1 MNAKKM
7 KNLIGLLIIL
17 LGLSCSQ
24 KNTTHNFDWL
34 IGSWIRTN
42 DKEGNITYEHWTKS
56 SSIEYKGLGY
66 TLQNSDTIF
75 KEQLRLIK
83 IDKNWSF
90 EVTGVNENPTL
101 FQLTNQTENRFESEN
116 KFNEFPKNIAY
127 SVHDNVLL
135 AKISDGDT
143 EISFTF
149 EKTLSK

>member
-1 MNAKKM
+1 M

-34 IGSWIRTN
+34 IGSWILTN

-56 SSIEYKGLGY
+56 SSIEYRGLGY

-83 IDKNWSF
+83 INEDWSL
-90 EVTGVNENPTL
+90 EVKGVNEYPTL
-101 FQLTNQTENRFESEN
+101 FLLTNHTENSFVCEN
-116 KFNEFPKNIAY
+116 KINEFPKNIAY

-143 EISFTF
+143 EISFSF
-149 EKTLSK
+149 EKILSE